1 MKYMQKYDIPV
12 ATNEHLKLLDENNN
26 LISKKNQT
34 KYRSRVGMLL
44 YLVKFL
50 RPDLKIQLD
59 NCQK

>member
-12 ATNEHLKLLDENNN
+12 ATNEHLKWLDENNN